1 MLMLFLILMLN
12 LILIQILMQTL
23 HFEKCVLF
31 FKLFC
36 TYVCC
41 QIKIFCKN
49 VIFFEKTLAFFSE
62 MWYDIK
68 AFEFRTDDFC
78 LFEV

>member
-1 MLMLFLILMLN
+1 MGFS
-12 LILIQILMQTL
+12 
-23 HFEKCVLF
+23 KF
-31 FKLFC
+31 FKNFL
-36 TYVCC
+36 
-41 QIKIFCKN
+41 
-49 VIFFEKTLAFFSE
+49 IFFEKTLAFFSE